1 MAKRADTIAF
11 FKVEN
16 DGFDLG
22 AQRRPVEGSDLPQVQ
37 AELAEYIRC
46 LGTSETLDNRYLNTG
61 LVVKKERIAADGD
74 YNLTGER
81 LKENEDIGRH
91 NWPMVRLGDICDGIL
106 SGGTP
111 STKVKEY
118 WDGDIPWITSADIVD
133 INTAIPRR
141 YITQEAIKES
151 ATNLIPTSNVIVVTR
166 VGLGKLLKNSFDL
179 CISQDSQGLI
189 LKDQVNPDYLVRML
203 KPRVEEFKRV
213 SQGSTIQGVTKSL
226 LSKIQVPLPPL
237 EVQQEI
243 VAEIEGYQRVID
255 GARAVVENYRPHI
268 VVDPEWPVVA
278 LGDVC
283 SLISGQHVNKDDYN
297 TDRTGL
303 GYLTGP
309 ADFGEKCTSFSK
321 WTTKPKVIAE
331 KGDVLI
337 TVKGSGLGK
346 VNLLGAKKAAIG
358 RQLMAI
364 RSDAAIPGYIYSL
377 LAGMYD
383 HIQSLGNG
391 AAIPGITRDD
401 VLRLQIP
408 LPDLAEQKS
417 IIADLDRDMELVNG
431 NRELVMRFE
440 EKIQVAIGKVWDNGA
455 TKSR

>member
-1 MAKRADTIAF
+1 MSGDRYKES
-11 FKVEN
+11 VMGHS
-16 DGFDLG
+16 GFAMVSLSE
-22 AQRRPVEGSDLPQVQ
+22 V
-37 AELAEYIRC
+37 AELIRGITFRKSDQLDHATDDSLAVVTTKAAQKSGIVREALYNIPRSLLKDDRKMLRNGDILISTANSLRLLGRTTHVQSADVPTSFGAFMSVIRSNHRILDTYLIRC
-46 LGTSETLDNRYLNTG
+46 LRTEFASNFFLRNANTTTNISNLN
-61 LVVKKERIAADGD
+61 LSVLAELRI
-74 YNLTGER
+74 
-81 LKENEDIGRH
+81 
-91 NWPMVRLGDICDGIL
+91 
-106 SGGTP
+106 
-111 STKVKEY
+111 
-118 WDGDIPWITSADIVD
+118 
-133 INTAIPRR
+133 
-141 YITQEAIKES
+141 
-151 ATNLIPTSNVIVVTR
+151 
-166 VGLGKLLKNSFDL
+166 
-179 CISQDSQGLI
+179 
-189 LKDQVNPDYLVRML
+189 
-203 KPRVEEFKRV
+203 
-213 SQGSTIQGVTKSL
+213 
-226 LSKIQVPLPPL
+226 PLPPL
-237 EVQQEI
+237 SVQQEI

-255 GARAVVENYRPHI
+255 GARAVVDNYRPHI

-278 LGDVC
+278 LGHVC

-321 WTTKPKVIAE
+321 WTTIPKVIAE

-391 AAIPGITRDD
+391 AAIPGITRND

-455 TKSR
+455 TTSR